1 MLLCVIMSIP
11 CNYVNWSKQ
20 NKLNT
25 QGLGERV
32 ENKVCVLNSED
43 QLTGVMQYSIFFL
56 KLLNDS

>member
-1 MLLCVIMSIP
+1 MSIP

-43 QLTGVMQYSIFFL
+43 QLTGIMQYSIFL
-56 KLLNDS
+56 KVIK